1 MEDVIDIRMALE
13 QLGKSWQFGGSVTD
27 GTQAA
32 WDAVVWEDSRD
43 KPMWED
49 LCAAYLTVPPAPTP
63 PVVISSDT
71 ITIPDAELL
80 MAAATAGDKTAEWL
94 IAKLEL

>member
-1 MEDVIDIRMALE
+1 METVIDIRIALE
-13 QLGKSWQFGGSVTD
+13 QLGTGWQFGGSVTN

-32 WDAVVWEDSRD
+32 WDAVDWEDSR
-43 KPMWED
+43 PQPSWSE
-49 LCAAYLTVPPAPTP
+49 LCAAYLTVPPAPMP

-80 MAAATAGDKTAEWL
+80 MAAAGGGDKTAEWL